1 MAGRRK
7 QPSPRRIIHVRIR
20 NEAGKLWKRQ
30 TLIMGHWT
38 LEEFALRRFACK
50 ADQRVTTYH
59 MVWNRQTLEDSVPP
73 QPLLKAYPIQDGDT
87 ITVIALR
94 PPQDL
99 DLPEPNPITH
109 PLYFPDQNK
118 IK

>member
-30 TLIMGHWT
+30 TMIMGHWT
-38 LEEFALRRFACK
+38 LKEFAHNRFGYK
-50 ADQRVTTYH
+50 IDPTIVYH

-73 QPLLKAYPIQDGDT
+73 QPLIKAYPIQDGDT
-87 ITVIALR
+87 ITVIALK
-94 PPQDL
+94 PDDL